1 MAYKDDD
8 GRLNNFAREPKVY
21 EAQPLSETEK
31 RNYLILA
38 GITVLLATGLI
49 VVAMYASGSVGG

>member
-21 EAQPLSETEK
+21 EAQPLSQTEK

-38 GITVLLATGLI
+38 GITVLLVTGFI
-49 VVAMYASGSVGG
+49 VVAMYASGSVAG